1 MSNHMHLVVRNE
13 PERVKQWS
21 DEEVAIQW
29 LRMTSRKRCRG
40 NSGGEPKQAEI
51 DAIVSDAKRVATIR
65 SRMADPSWLMRMLC
79 QNIAIRCNA
88 EDECTGRVFQDR
100 FSLRKLETDE
110 DVLTCMAYTDL
121 NPLRAGLVDDLTSYE
136 EVSIGERLRSLDDE
150 QVNTADWL
158 QPIAAEA
165 PPASQQVNKMDAETI
180 LEKREEL
187 RRLSG
192 SIAMSLEDYIAMLT
206 HLALTDRSELQN
218 HEGLQVSPL
227 RRAPRLAG
235 RALDLPNLH
244 RQFKDIS
251 NACQITRSSAE
262 RQAIA
267 ARRSHPVAAQPP
279 PAVSPR

>member
-1 MSNHMHLVVRNE
+1 
-13 PERVKQWS
+13 
-21 DEEVAIQW
+21 
-29 LRMTSRKRCRG
+29 
-40 NSGGEPKQAEI
+40 
-51 DAIVSDAKRVATIR
+51 

-180 LEKREEL
+180 REKREEL